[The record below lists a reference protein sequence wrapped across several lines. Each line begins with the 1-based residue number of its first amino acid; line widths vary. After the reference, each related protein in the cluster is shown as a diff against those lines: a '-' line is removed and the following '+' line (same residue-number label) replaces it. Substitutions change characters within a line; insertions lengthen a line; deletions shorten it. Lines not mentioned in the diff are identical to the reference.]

1 MFKSLTFNRLC
12 LLVLFRLLSGTRQ
25 FRSQLQVSAVS
36 CDASAPIGALIAQNV
51 SLFLAQASQTSSS
64 ILVHAQPHAQP
75 DPLATHIPTSCMSRT
90 LSLRFPRGGGLDNT
104 TAILCCR
111 VTDPISVQSI
121 EVECDRLNVQWYRV
135 VTQMQRTPAI
145 KLALTN
151 LSFEH
156 FPLADEAA
164 SASPSASPLPSHSTL
179 SSLPPPSHSSTL
191 PPQAAPSVPRKGS
204 FLCDGVMQV
213 SINYRRASRFLFS
226 RNSFNFFAVGPQL
239 STTKCHMF
247 CRCTTVRV
255 VIGTASL
262 SRSR

>member
-1 MFKSLTFNRLC
+1 M
-12 LLVLFRLLSGTRQ
+12 RQ

-51 SLFLAQASQTSSS
+51 SLFLAQASQSPSP

-90 LSLRFPRGGGLDNT
+90 LSLRFPGGGGLDTT

-135 VTQMQRTPAI
+135 VTQTQRTPAI

-164 SASPSASPLPSHSTL
+164 SASPSASPLPPHSTL
-179 SSLPPPSHSSTL
+179 SSSLPPPSLSSKL
-191 PPQAAPSVPRKGS
+191 PLHAAPSIPRKVS
-204 FLCDGVMQV
+204 FVCDGEMQV
-213 SINYRRASRFLFS
+213 SVNYRLTPRFMF
-226 RNSFNFFAVGPQL
+226 RGNFINFFAAGPLL
-239 STTKCHMF
+239 SNTKCHTF

-262 SRSR
+262 SRSP